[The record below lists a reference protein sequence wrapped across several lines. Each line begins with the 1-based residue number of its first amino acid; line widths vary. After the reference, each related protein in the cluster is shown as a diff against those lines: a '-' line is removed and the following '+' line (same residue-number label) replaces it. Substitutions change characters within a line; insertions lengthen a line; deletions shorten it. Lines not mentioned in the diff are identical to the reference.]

1 MDYLAGRTGIDAS
14 GKVAEGFRVQ
24 EVQGPELTR

>member
-14 GKVAEGFRVQ
+14 GKVAEGFRAQAVQ
-24 EVQGPELTR
+24 ASELTP